1 MTKKE
6 KAELERAKETM
17 CDRYCK
23 VPDIAD
29 ELRETRTFEEWLD
42 AVQIACRECPLDK
55 IGR

>member
-6 KAELERAKETM
+6 KAELEKAKETM

-29 ELRETRTFEEWLD
+29 ELRATKTFEEWLD
-42 AVQIACRECPLDK
+42 AVQIACKECPLDK